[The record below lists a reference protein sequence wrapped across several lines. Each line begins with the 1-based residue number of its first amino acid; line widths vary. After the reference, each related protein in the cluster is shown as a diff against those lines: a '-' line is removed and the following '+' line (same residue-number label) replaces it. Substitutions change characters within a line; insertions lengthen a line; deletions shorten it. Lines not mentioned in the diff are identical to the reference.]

1 MTTPEPAP
9 LPTQGRLALHAHRE
23 RRLLL
28 YLSVIVAITGIQLVV
43 PALPA
48 LQRDLGLSDVEI
60 SLVSSVYLLPSVPA
74 AFLSG
79 VIAQRTGRRR
89 VFVVS
94 LACYGVAG
102 ALVPVIGSSSGS
114 WSFGGLLTAR
124 FVQGIGFAGILPTT
138 ITLIGDLFSGP
149 TQVSVQGQRSL
160 SLHVGDAAL
169 PVIGGFL
176 ALVSWRL
183 AFFAPVL
190 ALPLAVWASKV
201 FPPELDHR
209 HPGMSARSTLRS
221 VRGYVR
227 DPALLSLQYAGFLRF
242 FVKFAVLTYLPV
254 LAVTNRGMSESV
266 AGIALGASAA
276 AGGVAAALVGRL
288 LRWIRFSTLLALT
301 LLILAGG
308 VASLAGAVNP
318 WLLLAGAIAFGI
330 GDGLLGV
337 LQNSIVAVAV
347 AGAERA
353 TFVSFTGAVRNAGK
367 FLAPVAAAAITLLV
381 PLSGSFLVM
390 GGVAATSLVIVA
402 PLRRYQ
408 SMFTAPRD

>member
-1 MTTPEPAP
+1 MTRQKPAP
-9 LPTQGRLALHAHRE
+9 IPTQGLEALRAHRQ

-28 YLSVIVAITGIQLVV
+28 YLSVVVAITGIQLVV

-94 LACYGVAG
+94 LACYGAAG
-102 ALVPVIGSSSGS
+102 ALVPVVA
-114 WSFGGLLTAR
+114 SFSVSALLAAR
-124 FVQGIGFAGILPTT
+124 FLQGVGFAGILPTT

-149 TQVSVQGQRSL
+149 TQVSVQGHRSL
-160 SLHVGDAAL
+160 SLQIGDAAL

-176 ALVSWRL
+176 ALVSWRY
-183 AFFAPVL
+183 AFSAPVL
-190 ALPLAVWASKV
+190 ALPLALWASRV

-209 HPGMSARSTLRS
+209 HPDVSARATLRS

-242 FVKFAVLTYLPV
+242 LVKFAVLTYLPV
-254 LAVTNRGMSESV
+254 LAVTNRGMPEYV
-266 AGIALGASAA
+266 AGIALGASAV
-276 AGGVAAALVGRL
+276 AGGIAAALAGRL
-288 LRWIRFSTLLALT
+288 LRRVRFSTLLTLT
-301 LLILAGG
+301 LLVLGGG

-318 WLLLAGAIAFGI
+318 WLLLAGAIAFGV

-367 FLAPVAAAAITLLV
+367 FLAPVAAAAITLVL
-381 PLSGSFLVM
+381 PLSASFVVM
-390 GGVAATSLVIVA
+390 GAVAAASLVIVP

-408 SMFTAPRD
+408 PMFAAADG